1 MKRLLF
7 GSVYTVLL
15 VSMLSFTAFS
25 APQEIKIGL
34 VVPLSGGSA
43 GPGIALQR
51 GVLIAAERI
60 NARGGV
66 NGMQI
71 KILSEDDESNP
82 VKTVNAV
89 KKLITRDKVVAIIGS
104 NASSCTLAA
113 MVEAEQA
120 QVPLI
125 TPSSSSDEITQQGN
139 KFIFRVTASN
149 RTQADALVDYA
160 VSTLKLK
167 KFAIVHSSD
176 DYGTNAMEAVV
187 KRLAEKYNAKP
198 AVIEAFQPKDRDFS
212 SQMTKVKNSGA
223 DGLFFLAMYDPA
235 ALGAKTL
242 QQMGYK
248 AQIMGLGALTDV
260 KLVELGGD
268 AVLGTINTQMYVAE
282 GKTQEDKDFIKA
294 FQTNYNTLPN
304 YYAALAYDSLM
315 VTAAAI
321 EKAGSLNP
329 IEIRNALAQTKD
341 FPGIGGNLTFDSTGD
356 VTRSVKI
363 VKVVGVNPP
372 QYEVVWPK

>member
-1 MKRLLF
+1 M
-7 GSVYTVLL
+7 
-15 VSMLSFTAFS
+15 A
-25 APQEIKIGL
+25 
-34 VVPLSGGSA
+34 
-43 GPGIALQR
+43 
-51 GVLIAAERI
+51 
-60 NARGGV
+60 
-66 NGMQI
+66 
-71 KILSEDDESNP
+71 
-82 VKTVNAV
+82 
-89 KKLITRDKVVAIIGS
+89 
-104 NASSCTLAA
+104 
-113 MVEAEQA
+113 
-120 QVPLI
+120 
-125 TPSSSSDEITQQGN
+125 
-139 KFIFRVTASN
+139 
-149 RTQADALVDYA
+149 
-160 VSTLKLK
+160 LKLK

-187 KRLAEKYNAKP
+187 KRLADKYNVKP

-260 KLVELGGD
+260 KLVELGGE

-282 GKTQEDKDFIKA
+282 GKTQEDRDFIKA
-294 FQTNYNTLPN
+294 FQSKHNTLPN

-321 EKAGSLNP
+321 AKAGSLDP
-329 IEIRNALAQTKD
+329 VEIRNALAQTKD

-356 VTRSVKI
+356 ITRSVKI

-372 QYEVVWPK
+372 KYEVVWPK